1 MYKRAL
7 AIPIAVFTLT
17 LGASTG
23 KTAVSA
29 DVAMPLLESMET
41 DDFCLMPPT
50 LEQKAEYREMLAAY
64 QTRQGAAAAAATNK
78 DESRGAPPGW
88 PGKNTIGGN
97 IPPTAAVADPW
108 PTFDGIAVD
117 GENGIVA
124 MSDENRHGLLI
135 YNTSSGGAS
144 PKVTAPRGWVIG
156 PSVKLG
162 FVAGV
167 TVNPKKREV
176 IVTNNDG
183 GGVEVFSY
191 DANGDTRPIRSLTVP
206 HQSWGL
212 SLDPDS
218 NELAVTSQ
226 QYQGI
231 SIYSADDSGVVRP
244 RRTIRGMATLLEDP
258 HGVFLHSGRDEVFAA
273 NHGNWTEMRSYAGDE
288 PAFPGKY
295 IPGRFQPSS
304 IRVYKASAS
313 GDVPPVRTLQGNKTQ
328 LAWPMGITVDKP
340 RNELLVANY
349 ASNSILFFP
358 VTASGD
364 VAPPRYIG
372 GPHTGIVGPV
382 GVAVDTKN
390 NEIWVANYGDHSAV
404 VFDRMAS
411 GDVKPKRV
419 IRNAPEGTPTTGF
432 TNAASAAYDPKREE
446 VLVPNCVSVP
456 RISTF
461 ARYASGNVAPDRTI
475 EGQQTHLSRTMHGLA
490 FDPIHDEIIVPV
502 ALSGAILVFKGDARG
517 NQMPVRI
524 IQGTHTGLIR
534 PQTVEVDPVN
544 GEIVA
549 ADSSSRAILVF
560 DRLANG
566 DATPKRKIG
575 GLKTDF
581 RDLVGIAV
589 DPVANVIVAANRSA
603 GGPNG
608 LYIFD
613 RLADGDVAPLRHI
626 GGINSGVLGRFRQL
640 KVDPER
646 GMIYVAVQAF
656 RRQQATPQKEADLY
670 TNEKALAALR
680 EQAKKEEKDDDDV
693 DSEGGGDTAGF
704 IGVWSVND
712 DGNVPPRMM
721 IRGPATRAGG
731 FGGVAIN
738 PKDGEVYGVGSNA
751 VMTYLV
757 PKFFV
762 KPPRSTQQGGQ

>member
-1 MYKRAL
+1 MLKRAL
-7 AIPIAVFTLT
+7 ALPVAILTLT
-17 LGASTG
+17 WTSGG
-23 KTAVSA
+23 KTELSA
-29 DVAMPLLESMET
+29 DVAKPLLSSLEA
-41 DDFCLMPPT
+41 DDDVCLMPPT
-50 LEQKAEYREMLAAY
+50 LEQRAEYQASIAAY
-64 QTRQGAAAAAATNK
+64 QSRRGGVAAGQK
-78 DESRGAPPGW
+78 ESDGAPPGW

-97 IPPTAAVADPW
+97 IPPTAAIMDPW

-135 YNTSSGGAS
+135 YDTASGGAS
-144 PKVTAPRGWVIG
+144 SKVTPPRGWIIG

-167 TVNPKKREV
+167 TVNPKRRE
-176 IVTNNDG
+176 ILVTNNDG
-183 GGVEVFSY
+183 GGVEVFPY
-191 DANGDTRPIRSLTVP
+191 DSNGDTKPIRSLTVP
-206 HQSWGL
+206 HQSWGM
-212 SLDPDS
+212 SLDPDHD
-218 NELAVTSQ
+218 ELAVTSQ

-231 SIYSADDSGVVRP
+231 SIYSAEDAGVVRP
-244 RRTIRGMATLLEDP
+244 RRTIRGMATKLEDP
-258 HGVFLHSGRDEVFAA
+258 HGVFLYGARDEVFAA
-273 NHGNWTEMRSYAGDE
+273 NHGNWTEMKSYAGDE

-295 IPGRFQPSS
+295 IPGRFEPSS
-304 IRVYKASAS
+304 IRVYKASAN
-313 GDVPPVRTLQGNKTQ
+313 GDVPPIRTLQGNKTQ
-328 LAWPMGITVDKP
+328 LAWPMGITVDKE

-349 ASNSILFFP
+349 ASNSILIFP
-358 VTASGD
+358 VTAEGD
-364 VAPPRYIG
+364 TAPARFIG

-382 GVAVDTKN
+382 GVSIDAKR
-390 NEIWVANYGDHSAV
+390 NEIWVANYGDHTAV
-404 VFDRMAS
+404 VFDRTAS
-411 GDVKPKRV
+411 GDAAPKRI

-432 TNAASAAYDPKREE
+432 TNAASAAYDPKRQE

-456 RISTF
+456 RISGF

-490 FDPIHDEIIVPV
+490 FDPVHDEIIVPV
-502 ALSGAILVFKGDARG
+502 ALSGAVLVFKGDARG
-517 NQMPVRI
+517 NTMPIRI
-524 IQGTHTGLIR
+524 IQGSHTGLIR

-544 GEIVA
+544 NEIVA

-560 DRLANG
+560 DRMANG
-566 DATPKRKIG
+566 DVAPKRKIG

-581 RDLVGIAV
+581 RDIVGVAV
-589 DPVANVIVAANRSA
+589 DPVANVIIAANRSA

-608 LYIFD
+608 LYMFD
-613 RLADGDVAPLRHI
+613 RLADGDVAPIRHI
-626 GGINSGVLGRFRQL
+626 GGINTGVLGRFRQL
-640 KVDPER
+640 KVDSER

-680 EQAKKEEKDDDDV
+680 AQAKKEDSDDDNV
-693 DSEGGGDTAGF
+693 DQEGGGDTAGF
-704 IGVWSVND
+704 IGVWSVKD
-712 DGNVPPRMM
+712 DGDVPPRMM
-721 IRGPATRAGG
+721 IRGGATRANG

-762 KPPRSTQQGGQ
+762 KGPATTSAGGR

>member
-1 MYKRAL
+1 MLKRAVAL
-7 AIPIAVFTLT
+7 PIAILTLT
-17 LGASTG
+17 WTSGS
-23 KTAVSA
+23 KTELSA
-29 DVAMPLLESMET
+29 DVAKPLISSLEA
-41 DDFCLMPPT
+41 DDICLMPPT
-50 LEQKAEYREMLAAY
+50 LEQRAEYQSAIAAY
-64 QTRQGAAAAAATNK
+64 QSRSGGAAAAQK
-78 DESRGAPPGW
+78 ESNGAPPGW

-97 IPPTAAVADPW
+97 IPPTAAVMDPW

-124 MSDENRHGLLI
+124 MSDENRHGILI
-135 YNTSSGGAS
+135 YDTPSGGQS
-144 PKVTAPRGWVIG
+144 SKVTAPRGWVLG

-167 TVNPKKREV
+167 AVNPKRRE
-176 IVTNNDG
+176 ILVTNNDG

-206 HQSWGL
+206 HQSWGM
-212 SLDPDS
+212 SLDTDLD
-218 NELAVTSQ
+218 ELAVTSQ

-231 SIYSADDSGVVRP
+231 SIYSAEDSGVVRP
-244 RRTIRGMATLLEDP
+244 RRTIRGMATKLEDP
-258 HGVFLHSGRDEVFAA
+258 HGVFLDGARDEVFAA

-288 PAFPGKY
+288 PALPGKY
-295 IPGRFQPSS
+295 IPGRFEPSS
-304 IRVYKASAS
+304 VRVYKASS
-313 GDVPPVRTLQGNKTQ
+313 NGDVPPIRTLQGNKTQ
-328 LAWPMGITVDKP
+328 LAWPMGITVDKQ
-340 RNELLVANY
+340 RGELLVANY
-349 ASNSILFFP
+349 ASNSILIFP
-358 VTASGD
+358 VTAEGD
-364 VAPPRYIG
+364 VAPARFIG

-382 GVAVDTKN
+382 GVGVDLKR

-404 VFDRMAS
+404 VFDRSAS
-411 GDVKPKRV
+411 GDVAPKRI

-432 TNAASAAYDPKREE
+432 TNAASAAYDPKRQE

-475 EGQQTHLSRTMHGLA
+475 EGQLTHLSRTMHGLA
-490 FDPIHDEIIVPV
+490 FDPVHDEIIVPV
-502 ALSGAILVFKGDARG
+502 ALSGAVLVFKGDARG
-517 NQMPVRI
+517 NATPIRI
-524 IQGTHTGLIR
+524 IQGSHTGLIR

-544 GEIVA
+544 NEIVA

-560 DRLANG
+560 DRMANG
-566 DATPKRKIG
+566 DVAPKRKIG

-581 RDLVGIAV
+581 RDIVGVAV
-589 DPVANVIVAANRSA
+589 DPVANVIIAANRSA

-613 RLADGDVAPLRHI
+613 RLADGDVAPIRHI
-626 GGINSGVLGRFRQL
+626 GGINTGVLGRFRQL

-646 GMIYVAVQAF
+646 GMVYVAVQAF

-680 EQAKKEEKDDDDV
+680 AQAKKEASDDDALDQ
-693 DSEGGGDTAGF
+693 EGGGDTAGF
-704 IGVWSVND
+704 IGVWSVKD
-712 DGNVPPRMM
+712 DGDVPPRMM
-721 IRGPATRAGG
+721 IRGPATRANG

-757 PKFFV
+757 PKFF
-762 KPPRSTQQGGQ
+762 KSPTATAAGGQ

>member
-1 MYKRAL
+1 MFRRAL
-7 AIPIAVFTLT
+7 VIPVAVLT
-17 LGASTG
+17 LMWSPADES
-23 KTAVSA
+23 KISA
-29 DVAMPLLESMET
+29 DVLKPLMESLEP
-41 DDFCLMPPT
+41 DDICLMPPT
-50 LEQKAEYREMLAAY
+50 LEQRAEYQAAITAY
-64 QTRQGAAAAAATNK
+64 QSRQSAAARN
-78 DESRGAPPGW
+78 ESRGAPPGW

-97 IPPTAAVADPW
+97 IPPTAAVMDPW

-135 YNTSSGGAS
+135 YDSSMGGAS
-144 PKVTAPRGWVIG
+144 SKVTSPRGWVLG

-167 TVNPKKREV
+167 AVNPKKREV

-212 SLDPDS
+212 SLDTDS

-244 RRTIRGMATLLEDP
+244 KRTIRGMETRLEDP
-258 HGVFLHSGRDEVFAA
+258 HGVFLDGNRDEVFAA

-304 IRVYKASAS
+304 IRVYKASAN
-313 GDVPPVRTLQGNKTQ
+313 GDVPPIRTLLGNRTQ
-328 LAWPMGITVDKP
+328 LAWPMGITVDQP
-340 RNELLVANY
+340 RSELLVANY
-349 ASNSILFFP
+349 ASNSILIFP

-364 VAPPRYIG
+364 VAPARFIG
-372 GPHTGIVGPV
+372 GPHTKIVGPV
-382 GVAVDTKN
+382 GVAVDTKR
-390 NEIWVANYGDHSAV
+390 NEIWVANYGDHTAV
-404 VFDRMAS
+404 VFDRLAA
-411 GDVKPKRV
+411 GDATPKRI

-432 TNAASAAYDPKREE
+432 TNAAAAAYDPKREE

-461 ARYASGNVAPDRTI
+461 GRYTSGNVAPDRTI
-475 EGQQTHLSRTMHGLA
+475 EGQETHLSRTMHGLA
-490 FDPIHDEIIVPV
+490 FDALHDEIIVPV
-502 ALSGAILVFKGDARG
+502 ALSGAVLVFKGDARG
-517 NQMPVRI
+517 NEKPVRI
-524 IQGTHTGLIR
+524 IQGSHTGLIR

-566 DATPKRKIG
+566 DVAPKRKIG

-581 RDLVGIAV
+581 RDIVGVAV
-589 DPVANVIVAANRSA
+589 DPVANVIVAAIRSA

-608 LYIFD
+608 LYMFD
-613 RLADGDVAPLRHI
+613 RLADGDVAPIRHI
-626 GGINSGVLGRFRQL
+626 GGINTGVLGRFRQL
-640 KVDPER
+640 KVDSER

-680 EQAKKEEKDDDDV
+680 EQAKREQKDDDDV

-704 IGVWSVND
+704 IGAWAVTD
-712 DGNVPPRMM
+712 DGDVPPRMM

-738 PKDGEVYGVGSNA
+738 PKNGEVYGVGSNA

-762 KPPRSTQQGGQ
+762 KRPGSTAAER

>member
-1 MYKRAL
+1 MFKRAL
-7 AIPIAVFTLT
+7 AVPFAILT
-17 LGASTG
+17 LALGSAEKSTLP
-23 KTAVSA
+23 A
-29 DVAMPLLESMET
+29 DVAKPLIEAMEA
-41 DDFCLMPPT
+41 DDVCLMPPT
-50 LEQKAEYREMLAAY
+50 LEQRAEYQASIAAY
-64 QTRQGAAAAAATNK
+64 QSKTGAAAAAAKAENP
-78 DESRGAPPGW
+78 GAPPGW
-88 PGKNTIGGN
+88 PGKSTLGGN
-97 IPPTAAVADPW
+97 IPPTAAIMDPW
-108 PTFDGIAVD
+108 PTYDGIAVD
-117 GENGIVA
+117 AENGVVA

-135 YNTSSGGAS
+135 YDAASGGNSA
-144 PKVTAPRGWVIG
+144 KVTTPRGWVLG

-167 TVNPKKREV
+167 AMNPRKHEV
-176 IVTNNDG
+176 FITNNDG

-191 DANGDTRPIRSLTVP
+191 DANGDTRPVRSLTVP

-212 SLDPDS
+212 SLDTDS

-304 IRVYKASAS
+304 IRVYKASVD
-313 GDVPPVRTLQGNKTQ
+313 GDVPPVRTLKGNRTQ
-328 LAWPMGITVDKP
+328 LAWPMGLTVDKP

-349 ASNSILFFP
+349 ASNSILIFP
-358 VTASGD
+358 IDASGD
-364 VAPPRYIG
+364 VAPARFIG
-372 GPHTGIVGPV
+372 GPRTGIVGPV
-382 GVAVDTKN
+382 GVSVDTKR
-390 NEIWVANYGDHSAV
+390 NEIWVANYGDHTAV
-404 VFDRMAS
+404 VFDRLAS
-411 GDVKPKRV
+411 GDVAPKRI
-419 IRNAPEGTPTTGF
+419 IRNAPQGTPTTGF

-475 EGQQTHLSRTMHGLA
+475 EGQLTHLSRTMHGLA
-490 FDPIHDEIIVPV
+490 FDAVHDEIIVPV
-502 ALSGAILVFKGDARG
+502 ALSGAVLVFKGGASG
-517 NQMPVRI
+517 NEMPIRI
-524 IQGTHTGLIR
+524 IQGSHTGLIR

-566 DATPKRKIG
+566 DVAPKRRIG

-581 RDLVGIAV
+581 RDIVGVAV
-589 DPVANVIVAANRSA
+589 DPVANVIIAANRSA

-608 LYIFD
+608 LYMFD
-613 RLADGDVAPLRHI
+613 RMADGDVAPIRHI

-656 RRQQATPQKEADLY
+656 RRQQATPQKEANLY

-680 EQAKKEEKDDDDV
+680 EQVKKETKDDEDV

-704 IGVWSVND
+704 IGAWAVTD
-712 DGNVPPRMM
+712 DGDVPPRMM

-731 FGGVAIN
+731 FGGVAVN
-738 PKDGEVYGVGSNA
+738 PRNGEVYGVGSNA

-757 PKFFV
+757 PNFFK
-762 KPPRSTQQGGQ
+762 KPAPRPAK

>member
-1 MYKRAL
+1 MLKRAL
-7 AIPIAVFTLT
+7 ALPVAILTLT
-17 LGASTG
+17 WTSGG
-23 KTAVSA
+23 KAELSA
-29 DVAMPLLESMET
+29 DVAKPLISSLAA
-41 DDFCLMPPT
+41 DNDICLMPPT
-50 LEQKAEYREMLAAY
+50 LEQRAEYQASIAAY
-64 QTRQGAAAAAATNK
+64 QSRKGAAAGAGKAS
-78 DESRGAPPGW
+78 DGAPPGW

-97 IPPTAAVADPW
+97 IPPTAAVMDPW

-117 GENGIVA
+117 GETGVVA
-124 MSDENRHGLLI
+124 MSDENRHGILL
-135 YNTSSGGAS
+135 YDVASGGS
-144 PKVTAPRGWVIG
+144 SSKVTPPRGWVLG
-156 PSVKLG
+156 PNVKLG

-167 TVNPKKREV
+167 AVNPKRREV
-176 IVTNNDG
+176 MVTNNDG
-183 GGVEVFSY
+183 GGLEVFSY
-191 DANGDTRPIRSLTVP
+191 DSNGDTRPVRSLTVP

-212 SLDPDS
+212 SFDAEHD
-218 NELAVTSQ
+218 ELAVSSQ

-231 SIYSADDSGVVRP
+231 SIYSAEDSGVVRP
-244 RRTIRGMATLLEDP
+244 RRTIRGMATKLEDP
-258 HGVFLHSGRDEVFAA
+258 HGVFLDGTRDEVFAA

-288 PAFPGKY
+288 AALPGKY
-295 IPGRFQPSS
+295 IPGRFEPSS
-304 IRVYKASAS
+304 IRVYKASS
-313 GDVPPVRTLQGNKTQ
+313 NGDVPPIRTLQGNKTQ
-328 LAWPMGITVDKP
+328 LAWPMGITVDKE
-340 RNELLVANY
+340 RGELLVANY
-349 ASNSILFFP
+349 ASNSILIFP

-364 VAPPRYIG
+364 VAPARFIG

-382 GVAVDTKN
+382 GVGVDMKR

-404 VFDRMAS
+404 VFDRLSS
-411 GDVKPKRV
+411 GDVAPKRIV
-419 IRNAPEGTPTTGF
+419 RNAPEGTPTTGF
-432 TNAASAAYDPKREE
+432 TNAASAAYDPKRQE

-490 FDPIHDEIIVPV
+490 FDPVHDEIIVPV
-502 ALSGAILVFKGDARG
+502 ALSGAVLVFKGSARG
-517 NQMPVRI
+517 NETPIRI
-524 IQGTHTGLIR
+524 IQGSHTGLIR

-544 GEIVA
+544 NEIVA

-560 DRLANG
+560 DRMANG
-566 DATPKRKIG
+566 DVSPKRRIG

-581 RDLVGIAV
+581 RDIVGVAV
-589 DPVANVIVAANRSA
+589 DPVANVIIAANRSA

-613 RLADGDVAPLRHI
+613 RLADGDVAPIRHI
-626 GGINSGVLGRFRQL
+626 GGINTGVLGRFRQL

-656 RRQQATPQKEADLY
+656 RRQQATPQKDADLY

-680 EQAKKEEKDDDDV
+680 AQAKKESTDDDV
-693 DSEGGGDTAGF
+693 VDQEGGGDTAGF
-704 IGVWSVND
+704 IGVWSVKD
-712 DGNVPPRMM
+712 DGDVPPRMM
-721 IRGPATRAGG
+721 IRGPATRANG

-762 KPPRSTQQGGQ
+762 QSPTAAGGR

>member
-1 MYKRAL
+1 MFKRAL
-7 AIPIAVFTLT
+7 VLPIAILTLT
-17 LGASTG
+17 WNPAEKSTI
-23 KTAVSA
+23 SA
-29 DVAMPLLESMET
+29 DVAKPLLESLES
-41 DDFCLMPPT
+41 DDICLMPPT
-50 LEQKAEYREMLAAY
+50 LEQRAEYQAAIAAY
-64 QTRQGAAAAAATNK
+64 QSRQGATAK
-78 DESRGAPPGW
+78 GESRGAPPGW

-97 IPPTAAVADPW
+97 IPPTAAVMDPW

-135 YNTSSGGAS
+135 YDTASGGNSSKVTS
-144 PKVTAPRGWVIG
+144 PKGWVLG

-167 TVNPKKREV
+167 AVNPKRREV
-176 IVTNNDG
+176 IATNNDG

-191 DANGDTRPIRSLTVP
+191 DANGDTKPVRSLTVP

-212 SLDPDS
+212 SLDTTSD
-218 NELAVTSQ
+218 ELAVTSQ

-231 SIYSADDSGVVRP
+231 SIYSTEDSGVVRP
-244 RRTIRGMATLLEDP
+244 RRTIRGMETLLEDP
-258 HGVFLHSGRDEVFAA
+258 HGVFLDSTRDEVFAA
-273 NHGNWTEMRSYAGDE
+273 NHGNWTEMKSYAGDE
-288 PAFPGKY
+288 PAFAGKY
-295 IPGRFQPSS
+295 IPGRFRPSS
-304 IRVYKASAS
+304 IRVYKASAN
-313 GDVPPVRTLQGNKTQ
+313 GDVPPIRTLQGNKTQ

-349 ASNSILFFP
+349 GSNSILFFP
-358 VTASGD
+358 ATASGD
-364 VAPPRYIG
+364 TAPARFIG
-372 GPHTGIVGPV
+372 GPKTGIVGPV
-382 GVAVDTKN
+382 GVAVDTKR
-390 NEIWVANYGDHSAV
+390 NEIWVANYGDHTAV
-404 VFDRMAS
+404 VFDRLAS
-411 GDVKPKRV
+411 GDVAPKRI

-432 TNAASAAYDPKREE
+432 TNAASAAYDPKRQE

-456 RISTF
+456 RISAF
-461 ARYASGNVAPDRTI
+461 GRYASGNVAPDRTI

-490 FDPIHDEIIVPV
+490 FDPVHDEIIVPV
-502 ALSGAILVFKGDARG
+502 ALSGAVLVFKGDARG
-517 NQMPVRI
+517 DQLPVRI
-524 IQGTHTGLIR
+524 IQGSHTGLIR

-566 DATPKRKIG
+566 DVAPKRKIG
-575 GLKTDF
+575 GPKTDF
-581 RDLVGIAV
+581 RDIVGVAV
-589 DPVANVIVAANRSA
+589 DPVANVIIAANRSA

-613 RLADGDVAPLRHI
+613 RMADGDVAPIRHI
-626 GGINSGVLGRFRQL
+626 GGNNSGILGRFRQL
-640 KVDPER
+640 KVDSER
-646 GMIYVAVQAF
+646 GLIFVAVQAF

-680 EQAKKEEKDDDDV
+680 EQARRESREDDDV
-693 DSEGGGDTAGF
+693 ESEGGGDTAGF
-704 IGVWSVND
+704 IGAWAITD
-712 DGNVPPRMM
+712 DGDVAPRMM

-757 PKFFV
+757 PSFFTK
-762 KPPRSTQQGGQ
+762 KPTSSAAR

>member
-1 MYKRAL
+1 MLKRAL
-7 AIPIAVFTLT
+7 VIPLAILT
-17 LGASTG
+17 VTWNPAARST
-23 KTAVSA
+23 VSA
-29 DVAMPLLESMET
+29 DVAAPLLESM
-41 DDFCLMPPT
+41 DADGDICLMPPT
-50 LEQKAEYREMLAAY
+50 HEEQAAYLESIAAY
-64 QTRQGAAAAAATNK
+64 QTRQGAAGAATAKN
-78 DESRGAPPGW
+78 DSPGAPPGW

-97 IPPTAAVADPW
+97 IAPTAAVADPW

-117 GENGIVA
+117 GENGVVA

-135 YNTSSGGAS
+135 YDATSGGTSA
-144 PKVTAPRGWVIG
+144 KVTRPRGWVIG

-167 TVNPKKREV
+167 AMNPKKREV
-176 IVTNNDG
+176 FTTNNDG

-191 DANGDTRPIRSLTVP
+191 AANGDTKPIRSLTVP

-212 SLDPDS
+212 SLDADA

-244 RRTIRGMATLLEDP
+244 KRTIRGMATLLEDP
-258 HGVFLHSGRDEVFAA
+258 HGVFLDSAKDEVFAA
-273 NHGNWTEMRSYAGDE
+273 NHGNWTEMKSYAGDE
-288 PAFPGKY
+288 PAFPGQY

-304 IRVYKASAS
+304 IRVYKASS
-313 GDVPPVRTLQGNKTQ
+313 NGDVAPIRTLQGNRTQ

-349 ASNSILFFP
+349 ASNSILIFP
-358 VTASGD
+358 SNASGD
-364 VAPPRYIG
+364 TAPARFIG
-372 GPHTGIVGPV
+372 GPKTGIVGPV
-382 GVAVDTKN
+382 GVTVDAKR
-390 NEIWVANYGDHSAV
+390 NEIWVANYGDHTAV
-404 VFDRMAS
+404 VFDRLTS
-411 GDVKPKRV
+411 GDVAPKRV

-432 TNAASAAYDPKREE
+432 TNASAAAYDPKREE

-490 FDPIHDEIIVPV
+490 FDPVHDEIIVPV
-502 ALSGAILVFKGDARG
+502 ALSGAVLVFKGDARG
-517 NQMPVRI
+517 NQMPIRI
-524 IQGTHTGLIR
+524 IQGAHTGLIR

-566 DATPKRKIG
+566 DVAPKRKIG

-581 RDLVGIAV
+581 RDIVGVAV
-589 DPVANVIVAANRSA
+589 DPVANVIIAANRSA

-608 LYIFD
+608 LYMFD
-613 RLADGDVAPLRHI
+613 RMANGDVAPIRHI
-626 GGINSGVLGRFRQL
+626 GGINTGVLGRFRQL

-680 EQAKKEEKDDDDV
+680 EQSKREASDDDAV

-704 IGVWSVND
+704 IGAWAVTD
-712 DGNVPPRMM
+712 DGDVPPRMM

-731 FGGVAIN
+731 FGGVAVN
-738 PKDGEVYGVGSNA
+738 PKDGEVYGVGTNA

-757 PKFFV
+757 PRFFV
-762 KPPRSTQQGGQ
+762 KKP